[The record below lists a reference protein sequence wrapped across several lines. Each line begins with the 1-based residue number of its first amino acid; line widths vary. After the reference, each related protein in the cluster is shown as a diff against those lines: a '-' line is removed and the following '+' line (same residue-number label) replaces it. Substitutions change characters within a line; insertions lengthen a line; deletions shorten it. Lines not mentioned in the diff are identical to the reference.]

1 MTTGGKLI
9 LVCPGSIC
17 QDVQRSG
24 GAGWVSAKITRET
37 EFLMEGG
44 TKLFT
49 CGGGGS
55 LVQLAN
61 ATRAGRRNYDK
72 SLQRRVKFDEVEF
85 GEGLL

>member
-1 MTTGGKLI
+1 M
-9 LVCPGSIC
+9 
-17 QDVQRSG
+17 QRSG
-24 GAGWVSAKITRET
+24 GAGWVSEKIRET

-49 CGGGGS
+49 CGGVGS

-61 ATRAGRRNYDK
+61 ATRVGGRNYDK